1 MGSFKDSKIY
11 NINDFINWYRAGL
24 LHLSPKY
31 QRNQI
36 WNLKAKSYLIDT
48 IIRGLPVP
56 QIFLRQSTDVKTLTT
71 FREVIDGQQ
80 RLTAII
86 EFINDEFKVLK
97 AHNREYAGYKYS
109 DLPEDVQEDILNFE
123 FSVELIKSK
132 DDALIYDMFSRVN
145 TNNMTVNRQE
155 LRNAKYWGEFKVFAY
170 HQAKEW
176 KNLFIEHK
184 IFKDNNFARML
195 DVEFVSQLIIQLID
209 GITTD
214 TPNTIDDYYKKYDES
229 FESLDIVEFKMNRIF
244 SVINSLFN
252 DDIYQ
257 TKLFNNK
264 NYFYSLFTIINN
276 ELFSVNGLEECEK
289 IVVDEETIDH
299 DLRVALKKFESR
311 YANYKNETIYEEPV
325 KKDFEL
331 IEKNHI
337 RRTTNSSER
346 KTRISLIYKYLV

>member
-1 MGSFKDSKIY
+1 MGEFKDSKIY
-11 NINDFINWYRAGL
+11 NINDFINWYNDGL
-24 LHLSPKY
+24 LELSPKY

-56 QIFLRQSTDVKTLTT
+56 QIFLRQNTDVKTLKT

-86 EFINDEFKVLK
+86 EFINNEFSILK
-97 AHNREYAGYKYS
+97 THNKEFAGCKYS
-109 DLPEDVQEDILNFE
+109 DLPEEVQESILNFE

-132 DDALIYDMFSRVN
+132 DDSIIYDMFSRVN

-155 LRNAKYWGEFKVFAY
+155 LRNAKYWGEFKVFVY
-170 HQAKEW
+170 NQAPEW
-176 KNLFIEHK
+176 RK
-184 IFKDNNFARML
+184 IFIKQKIFNDNNFARML
-195 DVEFVSQLIIQLID
+195 DVEFVSQFVIQIID

-214 TPNTIDDYYKKYDES
+214 APSKIDEYYKKYDEY
-229 FESLDIVEFKMNRIF
+229 FERIEDVEIKINNIRFIIDSIF
-244 SVINSLFN
+244 S

-276 ELFSVNGLEECEK
+276 ELFSVEGLEECKK
-289 IVVDEETIDH
+289 ITDNKETITH
-299 DLRVALKKFESR
+299 DLRAALKEFESKF
-311 YANYKNETIYEEPV
+311 ANYKNEAIYDEQT

-337 RRTTNSSER
+337 SRTINSPER
-346 KTRISLIYKYLV
+346 IARISLIYKYLI